1 MEISPPN
8 NSSEP
13 RFSRA
18 VSLLREVA
26 DILDVNNSEKPSSLR
41 QQATRN
47 RSTLSSFSQSLIDE
61 PEPQPSTSR
70 QLNNNTPSR
79 VSTASGTSRGDKVQ
93 NNGQSNILENFRSLF
108 SPYSREPPKAKRA
121 RTSSCGSRLYK
132 VKETWTHEFFCLANT
147 KCSTV
152 PSRAL
157 KFQLQLAA
165 LGRKKIVFGWKD
177 NPFQVKAKLEEVFPK
192 LVNGG
197 GFELLRSGVP
207 VQSLVV
213 ISPPAAGYSVPFLR
227 DVSGLGQAI
236 AYVRPL
242 QRDLEMSIEVSASDQ
257 VTCTVLTFN
266 ISAGCLAYLGH
277 MPTRLSAH

>member
-1 MEISPPN
+1 MDGSKLDMADNMEISPPN

-26 DILDVNNSEKPSSLR
+26 DILDVNNSEKPSSSR

-70 QLNNNTPSR
+70 QLNNTPSR

-93 NNGQSNILENFRSLF
+93 NNGQSNILDNFRSLF
-108 SPYSREPPKAKRA
+108 
-121 RTSSCGSRLYK
+121 
-132 VKETWTHEFFCLANT
+132 
-147 KCSTV
+147 TV

-177 NPFQVKAKLEEVFPK
+177 NPFQVEAKLEEVFPK

-257 VTCTVLTFN
+257 ITCTVLTFN